1 VQDSGAGLPERNLP
15 HVFDRFVQEDGSLTR
30 KHGGLGLGLA
40 IVRQIV
46 ELHGGS
52 VDVSSPGENEGSTF
66 TVVLPGV
73 ATRRKPGLVAAD
85 QENKLPRLEGVRVLV
100 LDDRSDDRELLA
112 VILRGQDAE
121 VRLAASAAD
130 GLEVLRSWKPDVLV
144 SDIEMPD
151 EDGYTFLRKVRDM
164 ADPLV
169 AAIPAIA
176 VTAHARMEDRQ
187 RAIGAGYEYHI
198 SKPIDRMRLIDAVG
212 AAAGRKNERLKSP
225 ARGTLI

>member
-1 VQDSGAGLPERNLP
+1 
-15 HVFDRFVQEDGSLTR
+15 
-30 KHGGLGLGLA
+30 
-40 IVRQIV
+40 
-46 ELHGGS
+46 
-52 VDVSSPGENEGSTF
+52 
-66 TVVLPGV
+66 
-73 ATRRKPGLVAAD
+73 
-85 QENKLPRLEGVRVLV
+85 
-100 LDDRSDDRELLA
+100 
-112 VILRGQDAE
+112 
-121 VRLAASAAD
+121 
-130 GLEVLRSWKPDVLV
+130 
-144 SDIEMPD
+144 
-151 EDGYTFLRKVRDM
+151 M